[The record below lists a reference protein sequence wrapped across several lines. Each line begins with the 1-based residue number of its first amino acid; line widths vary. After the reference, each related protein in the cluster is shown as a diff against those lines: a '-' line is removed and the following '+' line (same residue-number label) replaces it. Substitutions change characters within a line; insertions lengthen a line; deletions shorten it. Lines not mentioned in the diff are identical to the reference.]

1 MICSDGKMAAASR
14 GKVAT
19 GSVGDREKAAVFSP
33 WRIAF
38 GVGGCADMSSE
49 VPVSP
54 IRRRFHVRTVRFEY

>member
-1 MICSDGKMAAASR
+1 MAAASP

-19 GSVGDREKAAVFSP
+19 GSVGDKERAAVFSP

-38 GVGGCADMSSE
+38 GVGAGCGNMSSE

-54 IRRRFHVRTVRFEY
+54 IRRRYHVRTVRFE

>member
-1 MICSDGKMAAASR
+1 MAAASR

-19 GSVGDREKAAVFSP
+19 GSVGDKQKAAVFSP

-38 GVGGCADMSSE
+38 GVGGCGERASD

-54 IRRRFHVRTVRFEY
+54 IRRRYHVRTVRFE